1 MPKTEMFRRVDLP
14 IEIPGKM
21 LLHSMPGRY
30 EAIGSVWHQVRNE
43 TVSTIVCLAEKDE
56 IHQKS
61 FEYAQALDSG
71 TVPCSVLH
79 FEIPDRGAPE
89 DRHAFWT
96 LARDVARRLRSGES
110 VLIHCAGG
118 VGRTATL
125 AISVLLALGEPAS
138 GARDRVSRAGS
149 TVETA
154 PQSKLISWCESQVRA
169 ISYRRRE

>member
-1 MPKTEMFRRVDLP
+1 MFRRVDLP
-14 IEIPGKM
+14 AEVPGRL

-30 EAIGSVWHQVRNE
+30 EAIESAWHQVRNDA
-43 TVSTIVCLAEKDE
+43 VRAIVCLAEKDE
-56 IHQKS
+56 IHHKS
-61 FEYAQALDSG
+61 FEYARALEAG

-89 DRHAFWT
+89 DRDAFWA
-96 LARDVARRLRSGES
+96 LASDVARRLRSGES

-125 AISVLLALGEPAS
+125 AISVLLALGEAPS
-138 GARDRVSRAGS
+138 KARSVVSRAGS

-154 PQSKLISWCESQVRA
+154 PQSQLISWCAEQVNIKA
-169 ISYRRRE
+169 